1 MASQPVTRDPSRGYQ
16 KSNTF
21 WRKLGELG
29 SDQEL
34 ALLWS
39 ELGIHVGQ
47 LFLEILWTWKLFF
60 HFMNVDGFV
69 TL

>member
-1 MASQPVTRDPSRGYQ
+1 MASQPVACDPSRGYQ

-34 ALLWS
+34 
-39 ELGIHVGQ
+39 G
-47 LFLEILWTWKLFF
+47 LFGLSWESTWDSFFRDFMDLETVFSF
-60 HFMNVDGFV
+60 YEC
-69 TL
+69 